1 MNHVNGKGSWT
12 DRALLF
18 LMLRARERIFSLP
31 YYHGPQWNGMFR
43 HLARQFIS
51 SKQSLN
57 DLKFRIHPVDTGIT
71 EYFPGET
78 IHLGITMP
86 VDIVEPFF
94 KMIRCFNFL
103 PRGSGPFHPGSLAV
117 SRIVCRVSRR
127 TLWNEKNPHIAL
139 RAAVRNLD
147 RLTPSVLVEETRR
160 LARMDR
166 FTLRFYAPLSLKASL
181 PYREMTGHATAGYDF
196 FFNKACNPLDHLLS
210 RLGAGEH
217 RSGLIVTGGQCNWY
231 DCKYGKKYKNLKDPA
246 TTMGGILGFVS
257 LKGRPS
263 DDEAAALVKG
273 QYLGVGKSR
282 TFGFGFYHITEL
294 ESHTGILPFSKSQ
307 TLLERAFSQPCMKK
321 ALSRLPDSSP
331 GPDGLL
337 KKDLVKAGPCFLKQ
351 VSDGTGKEV
360 FTHGPVKS
368 YRMKKK
374 QGGFR
379 PIHVFNMTDKL
390 VQRAIAD
397 TLSPVSEKILSDASF
412 AYRIGINRKQAS
424 DAVKAALKKGYVYG
438 LKADIHAFFDS
449 IDPDILT
456 GILSALLPFD
466 DLPEFVA
473 HWLKHCR
480 EQGISG
486 LPQGSP
492 LSPVLSNLYL
502 DRFDRHLMA
511 ENSILFRYGDDFIL
525 LFKEQDHME
534 RHHEAVIQ
542 TLSTLGLKLNPQKT
556 LVIEKDTAFSFLG
569 YEISLDSI
577 KTISRE
583 TDEASEIWLPVFTD
597 SFLRGKPVYLSS
609 LCRGAFSSGPS
620 LVIND
625 EQSQTRDIPWNTIS
639 RIVVVGRSSFSSG
652 MVYRAIKQNIPVSFI
667 DVMGRPIGQVTATE
681 SMEMA
686 HQEVQDEQAMSK
698 PFCLAFSKQIIQA
711 KILNCRVL
719 LRRNSIRHTGLRALA
734 ASVDKVTSQE
744 QLLGFEGQAAKQY
757 YSCFKTLVKPFTFD
771 KRVFHPPDNPVNAL
785 LSFGY
790 TLLYNRLSVA
800 LSDNGLNPRKGFFH
814 KSRGRHNALASD
826 LMEELRHVID
836 RIVLALIH
844 LKEIQETGFSMT
856 EYKGRNTCRMNGH
869 AFRKYIR
876 KYETVMA
883 STFTY
888 GRDTPISYNAYLDE
902 MALGVIRCMKLS
914 IPYQPLIIK

>member
-1 MNHVNGKGSWT
+1 MKKNEEIGAWT

-18 LMLRARERIFSLP
+18 LILRARQRIFSLP
-31 YYHGPQWNGMFR
+31 HYHGPQWNGMFR
-43 HLARQFIS
+43 HLARQFIC
-51 SKQSLN
+51 SKQTLN
-57 DLKFRIHPVDTGIT
+57 DLKLRIHPVDTGMS

-78 IHLGITMP
+78 IHLGISIP

-103 PRGSGPFHPGSLAV
+103 PKGAGPFHPGTLAISKV
-117 SRIVCRVSRR
+117 LCRVSGR
-127 TLWNEKNPHIAL
+127 TLWESQTPHTAL
-139 RAAVRNLD
+139 RGVVKKLA
-147 RLTPSVLVEETRR
+147 RLTPSVLAQETRALTR
-160 LARMDR
+160 VDR
-166 FTLRFYAPLSLKASL
+166 FTLRFYAPLSLKASS

-196 FFNKACNPLDHLLS
+196 FFNTACNPLDHLLS

-217 RSGLIVTGGQCNWY
+217 HSKLTVTGGQFNWY
-231 DCKYGKKYKNLKDPA
+231 DCKYGKKYQNLKDPA
-246 TTMGGILGFVS
+246 TTMGGILGFVTIE
-257 LKGRPS
+257 GTPG
-263 DDEAAALVKG
+263 EQAAAALVRG

-282 TFGFGFYHITEL
+282 TFGFGFYHIPEL
-294 ESHTGILPFSKSQ
+294 EGHTGILPFSKSR
-307 TLLERAFSQPCMKK
+307 TLIDRAFSHPCLKT
-321 ALSRLPDSSP
+321 ALTRLPDSSP

-337 KKDLVKAGPCFLKQ
+337 KEDLLKAGPVFLNQ
-351 VSDGTGKEV
+351 LSTRAGNGV
-360 FTHGPVKS
+360 FAHGPVKS
-368 YRMKKK
+368 YKMKKK

-379 PIHVFNMTDKL
+379 PIHVFNMADKL
-390 VQRAIAD
+390 LHRAISD

-412 AYRIGINRKQAS
+412 AYRSRRNRKQAS
-424 DAVKAALKKGYVYG
+424 DGVKSALKNGYVHG

-456 GILSALLPFD
+456 EILSAILPFD
-466 DLPEFVA
+466 DLPLFVSD
-473 HWLKHCR
+473 WLKHCR

-502 DRFDRHLMA
+502 DRFDRELLTKDCL
-511 ENSILFRYGDDFIL
+511 LFRYGDDFIL
-525 LFKEQDHME
+525 LFKDKDRIHQY
-534 RHHEAVIQ
+534 HEGVID
-542 TLSTLGLKLNPQKT
+542 TLSSLGLKLNPQKT
-556 LVIEKDTAFSFLG
+556 LIIEKDTAFSFLG

-577 KTISRE
+577 KTISKE
-583 TDEASEIWLPVFTD
+583 TDETAEVWLPVFTD
-597 SFLRGKPVYLSS
+597 SFLKGKPVYLSS

-625 EQSQTRDIPWNTIS
+625 DQSHSRDIPWNTIS

-652 MVYRAIKQNIPVSFI
+652 MVYRAIKQNIPVTFI
-667 DVMGRPIGQVTATE
+667 DVMGRLTGQVTSTDSLE
-681 SMEMA
+681 PA
-686 HQEVQDEQAMSK
+686 HQEIQTEKAMSK
-698 PFCLAFSKQIIQA
+698 PFCLAFSKQIIHA

-719 LRRNSIRHTGLRALA
+719 LRRNGIRHTGLRNLA
-734 ASVDKVTSQE
+734 ASVEKVKSPE

-800 LSDNGLNPRKGFFH
+800 LMENGLNPRKGFFH

-844 LKEIQETGFSMT
+844 LKEIQEKDFSMT
-856 EYKGRNTCRMNGH
+856 EYNGRVTCRMNGP
-869 AFRKYIR
+869 AFRKYIQ
-876 KYETVMA
+876 KYEAVMM
-883 STFTY
+883 STFSY

>member
-1 MNHVNGKGSWT
+1 MKQIQGNGPWI

-18 LMLRARERIFSLP
+18 LILRARQRIYSLP
-31 YYHGPQWNGMFR
+31 HYHGPQWNGMFR

-51 SKQSLN
+51 SKLSLN
-57 DLKFRIHPVDTGIT
+57 DLKFRIHPVDIGMA

-86 VDIVEPFF
+86 IDILEPFF
-94 KMIRCFNFL
+94 KMVRCFNFL
-103 PRGSGPFHPGSLAV
+103 PGGAGPFHPGSLAI

-127 TLWNEKNPHIAL
+127 TLWDEKNPHTAL
-139 RAAVRNLD
+139 RAITRNLG
-147 RLTPSVLVEETRR
+147 RLTLSVLAEETRR
-160 LARMDR
+160 LSRMDR
-166 FTLRFYAPLSLKASL
+166 FTLRFYAPLSLKTSL

-196 FFNKACNPLDHLLS
+196 FFNTACNPLDHLLS

-217 RSGLIVTGGQCNWY
+217 CSGLSVTGGQFNWH
-231 DCKYGKKYKNLKDPA
+231 DCKYGKKFQNLKDPS
-246 TTMGGILGFVS
+246 TTMGGILGFVT
-257 LKGRPS
+257 LEGRPS
-263 DDEAAALVKG
+263 EKEAAALVRG

-282 TFGFGFYHITEL
+282 TFGFGFYHIPEL
-294 ESHTGILPFSKSQ
+294 EEKAGILPLSKSR
-307 TLLERAFSQPCMKK
+307 TLLDRAFSQPCLKT
-321 ALSRLPDSSP
+321 ALTRLPDSSP

-337 KKDLVKAGPCFLKQ
+337 KEDLVKAGPSFLEQ
-351 VSDGTGKEV
+351 VSARSGKGL
-360 FTHGPVKS
+360 FAHGPVKS
-368 YRMKKK
+368 YKMKKK

-379 PIHVFNMTDKL
+379 PIHVFNMADKL

-397 TLSPVSEKILSDASF
+397 TLSPVAEKVLSDASF
-412 AYRIGINRKQAS
+412 AYRSHRNRKQAS
-424 DAVKAALKKGYVYG
+424 DAVKSALKKGYVYG
-438 LKADIHAFFDS
+438 LKADIQAFFDS

-456 GILSALLPFD
+456 GILSAILPFD
-466 DLPEFVA
+466 DLPVFVA
-473 HWLKHCR
+473 HWLRHCR

-502 DRFDRHLMA
+502 DRFDRHLLA
-511 ENSILFRYGDDFIL
+511 ENSLLFRFGDDFIL
-525 LFKEQDHME
+525 LFKDQSLMDRYREDINQ
-534 RHHEAVIQ
+534 A
-542 TLSTLGLKLNPQKT
+542 LSSLGLKLNPKKT
-556 LVIEKDTAFSFLG
+556 LIIEKDTAFSFLG

-583 TDEASEIWLPVFTD
+583 TDEADEIWLPVFTD

-609 LCRGAFSSGPS
+609 LCRGAFSSGPN

-625 EQSQTRDIPWNTIS
+625 EQSHTRDIAWNIIS

-667 DVMGRPIGQVTATE
+667 DVMGKLTGQVTPTE
-681 SMEMA
+681 SLEMA
-686 HQEVQDEQAMSK
+686 HQEIQTEKAMSK
-698 PFCLAFSKQIIQA
+698 SFCLAFSKQIIHA
-711 KILNCRVL
+711 KIFNCRVL
-719 LRRNSIRHTGLRALA
+719 LRRNGIRHTGLRALA

-800 LSDNGLNPRKGFFH
+800 LAENGLNPRKGFFH

-844 LKEIQETGFSMT
+844 LKEIQETDFSMT
-856 EYKGRNTCRMNGH
+856 EYNGRNTCRMNGH
-869 AFRKYIR
+869 AFRKYIQ
-876 KYETVMA
+876 KYEAVMS

-888 GRDTPISYNAYLDE
+888 GRDIPISYNAYLDE